1 LLRLQAGGEI
11 EVGYRRIVIQ
21 RGAARSST

>member
-1 LLRLQAGGEI
+1 LQRLQAAGEI

-21 RGAARSST
+21 RGVARSST